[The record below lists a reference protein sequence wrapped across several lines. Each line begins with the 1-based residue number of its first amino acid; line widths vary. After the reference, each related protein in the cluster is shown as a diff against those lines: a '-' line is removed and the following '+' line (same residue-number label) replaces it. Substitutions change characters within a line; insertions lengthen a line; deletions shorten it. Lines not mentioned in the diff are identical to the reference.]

1 MSLPYRL
8 QNVCMEQM
16 PQFVQQPGLL
26 CHSSQP
32 VIFEDGGELLL
43 TAADAFDFTTFFGS
57 LSSCK
62 WREYTIAQTFHLH
75 VELKGAA
82 STVIQTF
89 ADSFSYTPQRVE
101 DKRFEVPACEDW
113 HVLDFEL
120 APDPVAGIDGF
131 IVETR
136 GAVRM
141 RNAYYYADIN
151 ENLIRPVELALATT
165 TFKKEAYVKHNIKLV
180 SSRILDSNQAI
191 SKHFHMHV
199 VDNGRTLDVKE
210 LERPGIII
218 HHNDNVGG
226 AGGFARGMI
235 AAMEQEP
242 KATHVLLMDDDVTIS
257 PESIIRTYNLLG
269 IVNDEHRDA
278 FVSGAMMNMEEPD
291 IRWEDTGF
299 MTFAGACRQIKPV
312 LRVTQLENVV
322 QNELFKPLSNIP
334 AYSDTKQAYAAWW
347 YCCIPMSLI
356 ERNGLPLPI
365 FVRFDDVEY
374 GMRCHPKFMTMNGI
388 CIWHAAFH
396 MRYNAGVERYQTTR
410 NAFIA
415 QLTTGMAPRTDFLKE
430 FHHNVHLELKKYNY
444 ADAELALEGFEDFLK
459 GPEYIMQRGIAE
471 KRFMDANRN
480 KEKMYTFAEL
490 HDRALSLGVELDKL
504 TLETVTSDI
513 PRKKT
518 DAMVDFITFNG
529 QRISAGYNIKG
540 KVAIIDAVGWSYP
553 AGKMRQAETIIAVD
567 IFGKKA
573 SIRQKDVRRFNEI
586 WSRYKKD
593 VKYYKAHKEEL
604 KRAYVA
610 ARDKMTSVTFWKQ
623 YLGMEQ

>member
-26 CHSSQP
+26 CHSNQP
-32 VIFEDGGELLL
+32 VIFGDDGNLLL
-43 TAADAFDFTTFFGS
+43 TAADTFDFTTFFGA

-62 WREYTIAQTFHLH
+62 WREYTVAETFHLH
-75 VELKGAA
+75 LELKGASA
-82 STVIQTF
+82 TVVQTF

-101 DKRFEVPACEDW
+101 RNTFEIPAGDEW
-113 HVLDFEL
+113 HTVDFEL
-120 APDPVAGIDGF
+120 AVNPVAGVDGF
-131 IVETR
+131 IVETQ
-136 GAVRM
+136 GTVRM
-141 RNAYYYADIN
+141 RNAYYYTKI
-151 ENLIRPVELALATT
+151 EESQVRPVELALATT
-165 TFKKEAYVKHNIKLV
+165 TFKKESFIEHNIELV
-180 SSRILDSNQAI
+180 SSRILG
-191 SKHFHMHV
+191 SKESIGQHFHMHV
-199 VDNGRTLDVKE
+199 VDNGRTLDIAR
-210 LERPGIII
+210 LERPGISIYP
-218 HHNDNVGG
+218 NENVGG

-269 IVNDEHRDA
+269 IVNDDYREA

-312 LRVTQLENVV
+312 LRVSQLENVV
-322 QNELFKPLSNIP
+322 QNELFKPLSDVP
-334 AYSDTKQAYAAWW
+334 AFSDTKQAYAAWW
-347 YCCIPMSLI
+347 YCCIPMSI
-356 ERNGLPLPI
+356 VERNGLPLPI

-415 QLTTGMAPRTDFLKE
+415 QLTTGMAPHTDFLKE

-444 ADAELALEGFEDFLK
+444 DDAELALEGFEDFLK
-459 GPEYIMQRGIAE
+459 GPEYIMQRGVAE
-471 KRFMDANRN
+471 QRFMDANRN
-480 KEKMYTFAEL
+480 KEKMHTFAEL
-490 HDRALSLGVELDKL
+490 HEEALTYGIDLDKL
-504 TLETVTSDI
+504 TIEAVTSDI

-529 QRISAGYNIKG
+529 QRISAGYNVKG

-567 IFGKKA
+567 IYAKKA
-573 SIRQKDVRRFNEI
+573 AIRHKDVKRFNEI
-586 WSRYKKD
+586 WGRYKKD
-593 VKYYKAHKEEL
+593 VKYFKAHKDEL
-604 KRAYVA
+604 KRAYSS
-610 ARDKMTSVTFWKQ
+610 ARSEMTSVSFWKK
-623 YLGMEQ
+623 YLGME